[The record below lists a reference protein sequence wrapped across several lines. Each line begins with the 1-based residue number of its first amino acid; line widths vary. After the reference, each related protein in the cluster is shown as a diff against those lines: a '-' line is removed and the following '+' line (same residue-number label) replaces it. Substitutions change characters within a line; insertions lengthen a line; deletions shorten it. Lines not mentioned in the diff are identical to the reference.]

1 MRSELTGLARPEVR
15 EQLDCSPSAP
25 EYPDSAIMARIEIDR
40 WLDSISLESEHPDFF
55 VGAPPGLY
63 E

>member
-15 EQLDCSPSAP
+15 EQLDCRPSAP